1 METACKVYTKLMLQR
16 GHGYPLWEP
25 EPNEAGEVL
34 IGDVGYVLD
43 GGFYRLFNA
52 TLAADHPVNARYG
65 VPDGYQPFTYPEA
78 LLHRRPRILEPKPL
92 CSKNVVAFSV
102 EASADLG
109 FSNPGASGGVRF
121 KCSDEQAA
129 ILVLKRPGN
138 REVLHP
144 CRDLTQYILSNHQ
157 SWYTF
162 ARDVF
167 RLDIAEDDII
177 FVSGSIKTAE
187 WALAAA
193 THRAREGEVSFG
205 GEFGPLA
212 KATFSVPTTREMSMS
227 LEHRTGP
234 HSSALVAGNEEP
246 TYDQCVFLHYYK
258 LKRRKILAPKVIR
271 AAGGRLPSP
280 PCSPRSSPDTEVR
293 EGGQPGPL
301 RSSEIEP
308 LTEGQHPKTPATSDT
323 LNNSPVLEAISADSV
338 ISSPS
343 PDADGGISPVVEKI
357 PSWNNYQPKDP
368 HDDLLDYILARS
380 GPHTSCAI
388 ACDQDLGAVQPV

>member
-34 IGDVGYVLD
+34 IGDVGYILD

-78 LLHRRPRILEPKPL
+78 LLHRRSRVLEPKPL

-109 FSNPGASGGVRF
+109 FTNPGVSGGVRF

-129 ILVLKRPGN
+129 VLVLKRPGN

-144 CRDLTQYILSNHQ
+144 CRDLSQYILTNHQ

-167 RLDIAEDDII
+167 RLDIGEDDII

-193 THRAREGEVSFG
+193 THRAREGELSFG

-212 KATFSVPTTREMSMS
+212 KATFSVSATREMSMS
-227 LEHRTGP
+227 VEHRTGP
-234 HSSALVAGNEEP
+234 HSSASVAENEGHAF
-246 TYDQCVFLHYYK
+246 DQCVFLHYYK
-258 LKRRKILAPKVIR
+258 LKRRKILPPKVIR
-271 AAGGRLPSP
+271 AAGERHSSPS
-280 PCSPRSSPDTEVR
+280 CSPRRSPDSKTHVVEQSRSKSPSRPSEKVQPADPEEQQQRRTSTSSNALKSSPILDANSAS
-293 EGGQPGPL
+293 PAIS
-301 RSSEIEP
+301 SSESGAIGDE
-308 LTEGQHPKTPATSDT
+308 
-323 LNNSPVLEAISADSV
+323 SPVIER
-338 ISSPS
+338 
-343 PDADGGISPVVEKI
+343 I
-357 PSWNNYQPKDP
+357 PSSDNPRDP
-368 HDDLLDYILARS
+368 LNTLLDYILASAKRN
-380 GPHTSCAI
+380 TYYLCT
-388 ACDQDLGAVQPV
+388 CM